1 MADHLLLPERIALAS
16 RRQGPAGGPGSPER
30 NPRRH
35 GRRLEREIQDAVAA
49 ARPVTVIEGVDPGL
63 VFKVRASGRITDET
77 WGHRQVALL
86 GDTDDW
92 TYFVLSE
99 DEVPERLLAELR
111 RYSTGPDEM
120 GGRAPLRTFFNAVED
135 IQPYGPEDRR
145 TPSLP
150 DNLRDLGEPILVDA
164 VAWPSPT
171 PQEAQRRLRNI
182 RRVLAFYGGQE
193 IASDARAR
201 FTVLRAR
208 LSGEGVE
215 GLLHLPVVEKVRTP
229 PIPFIEP
236 SDWWGRTADDVEV
249 IEEPA
254 EPIAIIDDGIADGHP
269 LLAGA
274 VASRRA
280 FPPGYAWSAIGSHGT
295 MVAGLAAFGDFEGPL
310 RSQAPLVRRGVL
322 HEARVLEPHPDL
334 PHRTRFAPDITEH
347 QAVEEAIETLHR
359 EEGVR
364 VFSMSINDPDSY
376 SGPHVSVFTE
386 RIDELIREHEIVVVL
401 SAGNHGVEQLSATMD
416 SGDHAEAGYPAYVLH
431 EQARVAEPAPAALA
445 LTVGSLARSDA
456 PQTPTGAARVGDQ
469 AIAEC
474 EQVSPFSRTGP
485 GAFRGVKPDVVE
497 FGGNWVIN
505 DSGMLET
512 ENVGVGVISLGVNE
526 SGRLFTVSSGTSF
539 AAPRVARVAADI
551 WTSYPDASA
560 NLVRA
565 LLAVSA
571 RIPGAAVAQFPEDAT
586 RLRAVGYGR
595 PIRNLALESGGNRVV
610 MYFDGEM
617 QTDTVAIH
625 PVPIP
630 PSFSRGRATR
640 RIAVSL
646 AFDPHVRRQ
655 RREYLAGEMSFD
667 LLRNVTPDAV
677 RQRYGRQGEGR
688 LDLFTDRRRLGL
700 APGSTRTANSTLQ
713 LRHFTPRELNPD
725 DGDVYYLAIK
735 HRPAP
740 WARAG
745 MQRYAV
751 AVELVEEERLDVD
764 LYAEV
769 QQQVQVPARLRIRR

>member
-1 MADHLLLPERIALAS
+1 MAEHLLLPERIALAS
-16 RRQGPAGGPGSPER
+16 RRQGTAGGSGSPER

-35 GRRLEREIQDAVAA
+35 GRRLEREVQEAVAT

-77 WGHRQVALL
+77 WGHRGVALL

-99 DEVPERLLAELR
+99 DEVPGRLVAELR
-111 RYSTGPDEM
+111 RYTAGPDEM
-120 GGRAPLRTFFNAVED
+120 GGRAPLQTFFNAVED

-145 TPSLP
+145 TPTLP

-182 RRVLAFYGGQE
+182 RRVVAFYGGRE

-215 GLLHLPVVEKVRTP
+215 GLLHLPVVEKLRTP
-229 PIPFIEP
+229 PMPFIEP
-236 SDWWGRTADDVEV
+236 SDWWGRRADDIEVVE
-249 IEEPA
+249 EEA

-269 LLAGA
+269 LLTGA

-280 FPPGYAWSAIGSHGT
+280 FPAGHAWSAIGPHGT
-295 MVAGLAAFGDFEGPL
+295 MVAGLAAYGDFEGPL
-310 RSQAPLVRRGVL
+310 RSHAPLVRRGVV
-322 HEARVLEPHPDL
+322 HEARVLEPHPSL

-347 QAVEEAIETLHR
+347 QAVEDAIETLHR

-376 SGPHVSVFTE
+376 SGPHVSLFTE
-386 RIDELIREHEIVVVL
+386 RIDELIHEHGVIVVL

-416 SGDHAEAGYPAYVLH
+416 SGDHAQAGYPTYALH
-431 EQARVAEPAPAALA
+431 EKARVAEPAPAALA
-445 LTVGSLARSDA
+445 VTVGSLARSDA
-456 PQTPTGAARVGDQ
+456 PQTPTGTTRVGDQ
-469 AIAEC
+469 AIAGRD
-474 EQVSPFSRTGP
+474 QLSPFSRTGP
-485 GAFRGVKPDVVE
+485 GAFRGVKPDMVD
-497 FGGNWVIN
+497 FGGNWVVN
-505 DSGMLET
+505 DTGLLET
-512 ENVGVGVISLGVNE
+512 ENVGVGVISLGINE

-571 RIPGAAVAQFPEDAT
+571 RVPAAVATQFSDDAA

-595 PIRNLALESGGNRVV
+595 PIRDLALQSGGNRVV

-630 PSFSRGRATR
+630 PSFTRGRATR

-646 AFDPHVRRQ
+646 AFDPPVRRQ

-667 LLRNVTPDAV
+667 LLRNVTPQAV
-677 RQRYGRQGEGR
+677 RQRYGRQAEDR
-688 LDLFTDRRRLGL
+688 IDLFTDRRRLGL

-713 LRHFTPRELNPD
+713 LRHFIPRELNPD
-725 DGDVYYLAIK
+725 DGDVYYLAVK
-735 HRPAP
+735 HRPAA
-740 WARAG
+740 WASPG
-745 MQRYAV
+745 TQRYAV
-751 AVELVEEERLDVD
+751 AVELVEEQRQDID

-769 QQQVQVPARLRIRR
+769 QQRVQVPARVRIR